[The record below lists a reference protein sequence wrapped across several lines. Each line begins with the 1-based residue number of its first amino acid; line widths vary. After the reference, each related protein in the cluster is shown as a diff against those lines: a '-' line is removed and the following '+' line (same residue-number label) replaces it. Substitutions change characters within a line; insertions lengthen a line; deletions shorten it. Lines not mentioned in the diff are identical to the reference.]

1 LKIYSCLSLVPQEVP
16 FKLALR
22 HTLRGILSKMS
33 ALPPT
38 SQMRHHRTKA
48 TKAAKPRLNTPSKP
62 HTQFTKL
69 QVISTFSSDSTTPSI
84 RLLTQSRTYI
94 FNCGEGMQRLCQVR
108 SRLPRYSDIFL
119 TRLSWDV
126 AGGLPGTDKHERS

>member
-1 LKIYSCLSLVPQEVP
+1 MPAP
-16 FKLALR
+16 
-22 HTLRGILSKMS
+22 
-33 ALPPT
+33 LPT
-38 SQMRHHRTKA
+38 IQMRHHRTKPA
-48 TKAAKPRLNTPSKP
+48 KAAKPRLNAQPNP

-69 QVISTFSSDSTTPSI
+69 QVISTFSSDSTTPSV

-119 TRLSWDV
+119 TRLNWDV
-126 AGGLPGTDKHERS
+126 AGGLPGNDKHERN